1 MYDLYLIK
9 QGIVVSFD
17 FMILNTLSCEYLK
30 VLPFLK
36 VTLIIVFVPISDLR
50 TTNLFEFRICI
61 VIKYLL
67 VYYIIQLSN
76 YFVCNYFIII
86 KTIIVISFYLHY
98 YYPIITLFCL

>member
-30 VLPFLK
+30 VLPFLN
-36 VTLIIVFVPISDLR
+36 VTLMIVFVPISDLR
-50 TTNLFEFRICI
+50 TTNLLEFRICI

-67 VYYIIQLSN
+67 VYYIILLSN

-86 KTIIVISFYLHY
+86 KTIIVISFCLHY
-98 YYPIITLFCL
+98 YYPI